1 MYHAVFVQRQ
11 IRFQDLVDNCWTAF
25 PQSVCLVSMFY
36 IRMGC
41 ALGGSKGDVLLHIND
56 KTEAVNLM
64 WSGRETVA
72 HAIEAVQRQARVEI
86 ALPASFHH
94 ALFSRLYPDADAATL
109 ERVDEAGGTELL
121 AILASLSGLEAMAE
135 LEAPLTRSGYRLHLV
150 SPGPV
155 LSLIPP
161 RMA

>member
-1 MYHAVFVQRQ
+1 ME
-11 IRFQDLVDNCWTAF
+11 
-25 PQSVCLVSMFY
+25 
-36 IRMGC
+36 
-41 ALGGSKGDVLLHIND
+41 IND

-72 HAIEAVQRQARVEI
+72 HAIEAVQRQASVEI

-109 ERVDEAGGTELL
+109 ERVDEAGGSELL
-121 AILASLSGLEAMAE
+121 AAVASLSGLEAVAE
-135 LEAPLTRSGYRLHLV
+135 LEAPLIRSGYRLHLV

-161 RMA
+161 QMA